1 MLVNEN
7 AYVKSCYY
15 LRGTLRAH
23 ISARTVAK
31 RRHKRKHYPTSC
43 TAHAHCTD
51 SDTYAETHAN
61 SRACKP
67 YTHAVQAEAC
77 AKQVPCGQTD
87 PKTASSSQ
95 HKGPWWTLFG
105 GPQGGQPASTAARRR
120 GSHVPDTPSSAAN
133 RLGRL
138 QGAADEA
145 NGRSART
152 GKMAPH
158 HNNMGFG
165 PWVPPLS

>member
-7 AYVKSCYY
+7 SYVKVVIICAE
-15 LRGTLRAH
+15 RTRA
-23 ISARTVAK
+23 
-31 RRHKRKHYPTSC
+31 HKRKDCRITQTQAQTLPHIV
-43 TAHAHCTD
+43 HCTCTLHRLRHIRRD
-51 SDTYAETHAN
+51 ARKLKGMQTIHTCGASGGVREASAVRAN
-61 SRACKP
+61 RPQDRIVVTAQE
-67 YTHAVQAEAC
+67 AVVDA
-77 AKQVPCGQTD
+77 
-87 PKTASSSQ
+87 
-95 HKGPWWTLFG
+95 LG